1 MKKLYLIIIILIS
14 VIICI
19 PTITKASMIDDV
31 ISGADTFLNTEPEKD
46 KNNLGGGT
54 SKVDEQQLKE
64 VSTGLYNILFYIGIA
79 ITVLVGAV
87 MGIQFMMASAEGKAK
102 IDGLMDALRNEI
114 PKEVSPF
121 KVTAL
126 EDYKKSVRTDIAT
139 GETSALTLPESNVL
153 YFELEDGAWFC
164 VRPSG
169 TEPKIKYYAGVK
181 GTDAQDAADKLEALS
196 KAVVEL

>member
-54 SKVDEQQLKE
+54 SKVDEEQLKE
-64 VSTGLYNILFYIGIA
+64 ASTGIYNILFYIGMA

-87 MGIQFMMASAEGKAK
+87 MGIQFMMDNAEGKAK
-102 IDGLMDALRNEI
+102 
-114 PKEVSPF
+114 
-121 KVTAL
+121 
-126 EDYKKSVRTDIAT
+126 
-139 GETSALTLPESNVL
+139 
-153 YFELEDGAWFC
+153 
-164 VRPSG
+164 
-169 TEPKIKYYAGVK
+169 VK
-181 GTDAQDAADKLEALS
+181 EALIPYIIGCFVIFGS
-196 KAVVEL
+196 YGIWRICIKIFTSLD